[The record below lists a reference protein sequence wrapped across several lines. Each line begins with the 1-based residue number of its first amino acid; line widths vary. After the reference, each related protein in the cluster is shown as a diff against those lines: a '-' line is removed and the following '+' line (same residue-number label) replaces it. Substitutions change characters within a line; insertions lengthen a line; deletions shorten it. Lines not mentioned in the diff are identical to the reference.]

1 MSVTIPLLRGVTAKV
16 AIVVL
21 MAMLVSVPV
30 VSGYLNKNI
39 DMTEYVREQ
48 SCYCHGTEV
57 EPDVTII
64 IEVPDRISYT
74 VGNRSVDVMVGIL
87 GEPENLTGFGLY
99 LNTSETDDNVR
110 WKTSYVNDTGI
121 APFPEDLVR
130 VNGTSLWSVGPITD
144 KWFNLTFIPGSE
156 DQEIVVSVAGMRAND
171 NNNESGDL
179 WNVASQVVEVR
190 EQRLATLNVTVTN
203 EQTIAVSEVLV
214 DFYIDDEYIGNYTI
228 PHIPENGQ
236 ENASV
241 QWDITFVKDG
251 KHDLRAVIDPDHRI
265 TVLDR
270 DKLEINEEIW
280 LGEQPEQPD
289 NALYYGLGGVIVGV
303 LIIFVV
309 FLYWRRRQYRF

>member
-1 MSVTIPLLRGVTAKV
+1 MRVTIPRLRGATAKV

-39 DMTEYVREQ
+39 NMTEYVREQ

-64 IEVPDRISYT
+64 IEVPDRVSYSLS
-74 VGNRSVDVMVGIL
+74 NLSVDVMVGIL

-99 LNTSETDDNVR
+99 LNTSKTDDNVR
-110 WKTSYVNDTGI
+110 WKNSYINDTGI
-121 APFPEDLVR
+121 APFPEDLIR

-144 KWFNLTFIPGSE
+144 KWFNVSFIPGNE
-156 DQEIVVSVAGMRAND
+156 DQEIVVSVAGMRANS
-171 NNNESGDL
+171 NSNVSGDF
-179 WNVASQVVEVR
+179 WNVASEVVEVR

-203 EQTIAVSEVLV
+203 EEAIAVAEVLV
-214 DFYIDDEYIGNYTI
+214 DFYVDGEYIGNDTI
-228 PHIPENGQ
+228 QHIPEHGQ

-241 QWDITFVKDG
+241 QWDITYAKDG
-251 KHDLRAVIDPDHRI
+251 KHDLHAVIDPEGRL

-270 DKLEINEEIW
+270 DKLEIDEEIW
-280 LGEQPEQPD
+280 LGEHPEEPD
-289 NALYYGLGGVIVGV
+289 NALYYGLGGVVVGV
-303 LIIFVV
+303 LLIFVV
-309 FLYWRRRQYRF
+309 FWYWRRRQYRF

>member
-1 MSVTIPLLRGVTAKV
+1 MRVTIPRLRGVTAKV
-16 AIVVL
+16 AFVVL

-64 IEVPDRISYT
+64 IEVPDQASYT
-74 VGNRSVDVMVGIL
+74 PRNRSIDVMVSIL
-87 GEPENLTGFGLY
+87 GEPQNLTGFGLY
-99 LNTSETDDNVR
+99 LNTSKTDDNVR
-110 WKTSYVNDTGI
+110 WMNSYVNGTGT
-121 APFPEDLVR
+121 APFPEDLIK

-144 KWFNLTFIPGSE
+144 KWFIVSFIPGNL
-156 DQEIVVSVAGMRAND
+156 DQEIVVSVAGMRANG
-171 NNNESGDL
+171 NNNESGDF

-203 EQTIAVSEVLV
+203 EQPIAVSQVLV
-214 DFYIDDEYIGNYTI
+214 DIYVDDEYVGNDTI
-228 PHIPENGQ
+228 DHIPENGQ

-251 KHDLRAVIDPDHRI
+251 KHDLRAEIDPEERI

-270 DKLEINEEIW
+270 DNLVINEEIW
-280 LGEQPEQPD
+280 LGEQPEQLD
-289 NALYYGLGGVIVGV
+289 SALYYGLGGVIVGV
-303 LIIFVV
+303 FIIFVI
-309 FLYWRRRQYRF
+309 FLYWRRRQYQF